1 MRNKLN
7 IIKERRWMMVIALSL
22 IIYQL
27 SFSTAGA
34 QNSGSAGVQSLYEK
48 NIKLG
53 QTFQNSGNLL
63 MAKLF
68 YQKACDEAE
77 TEQELLTARLS
88 LADIQ
93 KFTEPVEAQRINDL
107 CEETTVKY
115 PGLRQKYLVTNATIS
130 FLLNNKNAFS
140 KTYKEYQ
147 NLCQN
152 NDTLSQE
159 YDIILK
165 AMNEALGG
173 YYHEALRTLDKP
185 GIGIVI
191 RHTLRIHIFEM
202 SGNKQKAIDEL
213 RRRAA
218 SIDSLGTRFYEGNVN
233 ESNITASMTRAQEQ
247 AEKHS
252 SRLTKL
258 NIIMLAVI
266 VIMIYLCLLMYRR
279 EQKKL
284 EKKNEQLRIALK
296 MAGESDEMKK
306 EFVKRVSHE
315 IRTPL
320 NAITGFNEILNNSE
334 IELGKEERSDLM
346 NRINENV
353 KAITSIV
360 DELLQVANAESIIE
374 YAKDDTILCN
384 KFFSELLY
392 SHKKDVSASIE
403 LEYTT
408 QLLNRFTILSNENAV
423 RKIVEHLIHN
433 AIKFTQKGT
442 ITLNCSEKKGMVYL
456 TITDT
461 GCGIPADKQTFIF
474 EQFVKVDEFQQ
485 GIGLGLTVARNVAQ
499 KLGGDL
505 VLDKDYTD
513 GARFVL
519 TLPVK

>member
-1 MRNKLN
+1 MNKLN
-7 IIKERRWMMVIALSL
+7 EIKERRWMMVIALSFVICHL
-22 IIYQL
+22 PFIP
-27 SFSTAGA
+27 AWA
-34 QNSGSAGVQSLYEK
+34 QESSPEEVQSLYEK

-53 QTFQNSGNLL
+53 QSFQESGNLL

-68 YQKACDEAE
+68 YQKACDDAE

-93 KFTEPVEAQRINDL
+93 KFTEPVEAQRLNDL
-107 CEETTVKY
+107 CDESSEKY
-115 PGLRQKYLVTNATIS
+115 PGLRQKYLVTNATVS
-130 FLLNNKNAFS
+130 FLLNNRTAFN

-147 NLCQN
+147 TLCQN
-152 NDTLSQE
+152 YNTLSQE

-165 AMNEALGG
+165 AMNEALAG
-173 YYHEALRTLDKP
+173 YYKEALRTLDKP

-191 RHTLRIHIFEM
+191 RHTMRIHIFEM

-213 RRRAA
+213 RHRAA
-218 SIDSLGTRFYEGNVN
+218 SIDSLGTRFYENNVN

-247 AEKHS
+247 AEKNS
-252 SRLTKL
+252 SRMTKL

-266 VIMIYLCLLMYRR
+266 VAMICLWVFMYRK

-306 EFVKRVSHE
+306 EFVKRISHE

-334 IELGKEERSDLM
+334 IELGKEERQELM
-346 NRINENV
+346 NRINLNV
-353 KAITSIV
+353 EAITSIV
-360 DELLQVANAESIIE
+360 DELLQVSNAESIVE
-374 YAKDDTILCN
+374 YAKSDTILCN

-408 QLLNRFTILSNENAV
+408 QVLNRYSILSNENSV
-423 RKIVEHLIHN
+423 KKIVEHLIHN

-456 TITDT
+456 SITDT
-461 GCGIPADKQTFIF
+461 GCGVPADKQDQIF
-474 EQFVKVDEFQQ
+474 EKFVKADEFRQ
-485 GIGLGLTVARNVAQ
+485 GIGLGLTVARSVAR

-513 GARFVL
+513 GARFIL
-519 TLPVK
+519 TLPEN